1 MIIKCFNLGEK
12 MRIQDII
19 KKKRD
24 KQNLTEEEIIFLV
37 RNYTSGDIT
46 DYQMAA
52 FLMAAFLNG
61 LNEAETAT
69 LTFEMMKSG
78 DIVDFKDFDGFLV
91 DKHST
96 GGVGDKISIPL
107 APLVASCG
115 AYIPMI
121 SGRGLGHTG
130 GTLDKLE
137 SIPGFNVNLSMEEFM
152 EMTKKVGVSL
162 IGQTGQITPA
172 DKKIYALRDATSTVE
187 SIQLITASIM
197 SKKLAEGIKGL
208 VLDVKVGSGA
218 FMKTMEDAKALAESM
233 VKIGAEMD
241 RKVTAVISNMDQPLG
256 EMIGNSLEIIESFD
270 ILKGKGPKDIKD
282 LTYKLGAEM
291 IKLAGIVNT
300 DEEAYKLFDEKI
312 ASGEA
317 GEKMKEIIK
326 AQGGDERSYDDY
338 SLLPV
343 AKDKYELKALKDG
356 YISGFNTEDIGISAM
371 LLGAGRKTKEDD
383 VDHSVGIQLLK
394 KTGNKVKKG
403 DTLAVMFYNDEN
415 KLKDAIKRFEKGVF
429 YSDEKPKDFKLILD
443 IVK

>member
-1 MIIKCFNLGEK
+1 

-24 KQNLTEEEIIFLV
+24 KQALTKEEIIFLV
-37 RNYTSGDIT
+37 RNYTSGEIK
-46 DYQMAA
+46 DYQMSA

-61 LNEAETAT
+61 LNEVETAT
-69 LTFEMMKSG
+69 LTFEMMNSG
-78 DIVDFKDFDGFLV
+78 DIVDFGNFEGYLV

-137 SIPGFNVNLSMEEFM
+137 SVPGFNVNLSMEGFI

-162 IGQTGQITPA
+162 IGQTGQMIPA

-208 VLDVKVGSGA
+208 VLDVKVGTGA
-218 FMKTMEDAKALAESM
+218 FMKTMKDAKELAQSM

-241 RKVTAVISNMDQPLG
+241 RNVTAVITNMNQPLG
-256 EMIGNSLEIIESFD
+256 EMIGNSLEMIESFET
-270 ILKGKGPKDIKD
+270 LKGRGPKDIKD

-291 IKLAGIVNT
+291 IKLAGIVKT
-300 DEEAYKLFDEKI
+300 DEEAYALFDKKI

-326 AQGGDERSYDDY
+326 YQGGNENSYDDY

-343 AKDKYELKALKDG
+343 ATEKFEVKAKQNG
-356 YISGFNTEDIGISAM
+356 YINHFNTEDIGVAAM

-383 VDHSVGIQLLK
+383 VDPSVGIQLLK
-394 KTGNKVKKG
+394 KVGDEVKEG
-403 DTLAVMFYNDEN
+403 ETLAIMIHNNED

-429 YSDEKPKDFKLILD
+429 YSKEKPENFKLILD

>member
-1 MIIKCFNLGEK
+1 
-12 MRIQDII
+12 MRVQDII

-24 KQNLTEEEIIFLV
+24 KLSLTKEEIIFLV
-37 RNYTSGDIT
+37 RNYTDGTIP
-46 DYQMAA
+46 DYQMSA

-61 LNEAETAT
+61 LTKEEAAI
-69 LTFEMMKSG
+69 LTFEMMNSG
-78 DIVDFKDFDGFLV
+78 DIVDFGDFKGYLV

-115 AYIPMI
+115 VYIPMI

-137 SIPGFNVNLSMEEFM
+137 SVPGFNVNLSMEEFI

-162 IGQTGQITPA
+162 IGQTGQMIPA

-208 VLDVKVGSGA
+208 VLDVKVGTGA
-218 FMKTMEDAKALAESM
+218 FMKTMEDAKELAQSM
-233 VKIGAEMD
+233 VKIGNQMD
-241 RKVTAVISNMDQPLG
+241 RNVTAVITNMNQPLG
-256 EMIGNSLEIIESFD
+256 EMIGNSLEMIESFET
-270 ILKGKGPKDIKD
+270 LKGRGPKDIKD

-291 IKLAGIVNT
+291 IKLAGVVKT
-300 DEEAYKLFDEKI
+300 DEEAYALFDKKI

-317 GEKMKEIIK
+317 GDKMKEIIK
-326 AQGGDERSYDDY
+326 YQGGNEKAYDDY

-343 AKDKYELKALKDG
+343 ATEKFEIKATKNG
-356 YISGFNTEDIGISAM
+356 YISAFNTEDIGVAAM

-383 VDHSVGIQLLK
+383 VDPSVGIEL
-394 KTGNKVKKG
+394 VKKVG
-403 DTLAVMFYNDEN
+403 DTIKVGEVIATMIHNSED
-415 KLKDAIKRFEKGVF
+415 KLKDAVKRFEQGVF
-429 YSDEKPKDFKLILD
+429 YSDTKPEEFKLILD

>member
-1 MIIKCFNLGEK
+1 

-24 KQNLTEEEIIFLV
+24 KEALTEEEIIFLV

-61 LNEAETAT
+61 LNEKETAT

-78 DIVDFKDFDGFLV
+78 DIVDFGEFKGYLV

-115 AYIPMI
+115 VHIPMI

-137 SIPGFNVNLSMEEFM
+137 SIPGFNVNLSLEEFM
-152 EMTKKVGVSL
+152 EMTKSVGVSL

-218 FMKTMEDAKALAESM
+218 FMKTMEDAKELAESM

-241 RKVTAVISNMDQPLG
+241 RNVTAVISNMNQPLG

-291 IKLAGIVNT
+291 IKLGKIVKT

-312 ASGEA
+312 KSGEA
-317 GEKMKEIIK
+317 ANKMKEIIK
-326 AQGGDERSYDDY
+326 AQGGNEKCFDDY

-343 AKDKYELKALKDG
+343 AKDTFEIKAPQDAFV
-356 YISGFNTEDIGISAM
+356 SSFNTEDIGISAM

-383 VDHSVGIQLLK
+383 VDHSVGIKLLK
-394 KTGNKVKKG
+394 KVGDKVKKG
-403 DTLAVMFYNDEN
+403 DTVAIMYYNDDD
-415 KLKDAIKRFEKGVF
+415 KLKEAVKRFENGIS
-429 YSDEKPKDFKLILD
+429 YSENKPEEFKLILD
-443 IVK
+443 IVKR

>member
-1 MIIKCFNLGEK
+1 
-12 MRIQDII
+12 MRVQDII

-24 KQNLTEEEIIFLV
+24 KLSLTEEEIIFLV
-37 RNYTSGDIT
+37 RNYTDGTIP
-46 DYQMAA
+46 DYQMSA
-52 FLMAAFLNG
+52 FLMASFLNG
-61 LNEAETAT
+61 LTKEEAAT
-69 LTFEMMKSG
+69 LTFEMMNSG
-78 DIVDFKDFDGFLV
+78 DIVDFGDFDGYLV

-115 AYIPMI
+115 VFIPMI

-137 SIPGFNVNLSMEEFM
+137 SIPGFNVNLSMEEFI

-162 IGQTGQITPA
+162 IGQTGQMIPA

-218 FMKTMEDAKALAESM
+218 FMKTMEDAKELAASM
-233 VKIGAEMD
+233 VEIGGQMD
-241 RKVTAVISNMDQPLG
+241 RNVTAVITNMSQPLG
-256 EMIGNSLEIIESFD
+256 EMIGNSLEMIESFET
-270 ILKGKGPKDIKD
+270 LKGRGPKDIKD

-291 IKLAGIVNT
+291 IKLAGVVKT
-300 DEEAYKLFDEKI
+300 DEEAYALFDKKI

-317 GEKMKEIIK
+317 GDKMKEIIK
-326 AQGGDERSYDDY
+326 YQGGNENTYDDY
-338 SLLPV
+338 SLFPV
-343 AKDKYELKALKDG
+343 ADQKFEVKATKNG
-356 YISGFNTEDIGISAM
+356 YISSFNTEDIGVAAM

-383 VDHSVGIQLLK
+383 VDPSVGIEL
-394 KTGNKVKKG
+394 VKKVGDAVKVG
-403 DTLAVMFYNDEN
+403 DTLATMIHNSEE
-415 KLKDAIKRFEKGVF
+415 KLKVAVKRFEQGVF
-429 YSDEKPKDFKLILD
+429 YSDTKPEEFKLILD

>member
-1 MIIKCFNLGEK
+1 
-12 MRIQDII
+12 MRVQDII

-24 KQNLTEEEIIFLV
+24 KQALTKEEIIFLV
-37 RNYTSGDIT
+37 RNYTNGEIK
-46 DYQMAA
+46 DYQMSA

-61 LNEAETAT
+61 LNEVETAT
-69 LTFEMMKSG
+69 LTFEMMNSG
-78 DIVDFKDFDGFLV
+78 DIVDFGDFSGYLV

-115 AYIPMI
+115 VHIPMI

-137 SIPGFNVNLSMEEFM
+137 SIPGFNVNLTMEEFI
-152 EMTKKVGVSL
+152 EMTKKMGVSL

-208 VLDVKVGSGA
+208 VLDVKVGTGA
-218 FMKTMEDAKALAESM
+218 FMKTMEDAKELAQSM

-241 RKVTAVISNMDQPLG
+241 RNVTAVISNMNQPLG
-256 EMIGNSLEIIESFD
+256 EMIGNSLEMIESFD
-270 ILKGKGPKDIKD
+270 TLKGKGPKDIKD

-291 IKLAGIVNT
+291 IKLARVVKT

-317 GEKMKEIIK
+317 GKKMKEILK
-326 AQGGDERSYDDY
+326 AQGGNENTYDDY
-338 SLLPV
+338 SLIPV
-343 AKDKYELKALKDG
+343 AKQKFEIKAKQNG
-356 YISGFNTEDIGISAM
+356 YINYFNTEDIGVAAM

-394 KTGNKVKKG
+394 KVGDNVKEG
-403 DTLAVMFYNDEN
+403 DVLAVMIHNNED

-429 YSDEKPKDFKLILD
+429 YSETKPEEFKLVLD

>member
-1 MIIKCFNLGEK
+1 

-24 KQNLTEEEIIFLV
+24 KQALTKEEIIFLV
-37 RNYTSGDIT
+37 RNYTSGEIK
-46 DYQMAA
+46 DYQMSA

-61 LNEAETAT
+61 LNEVETAT
-69 LTFEMMKSG
+69 LTFEMMNSG
-78 DIVDFKDFDGFLV
+78 DVVDFGNFKGYLV

-115 AYIPMI
+115 VHIPMI

-137 SIPGFNVNLSMEEFM
+137 SVPGFNVNLSMEEFI

-162 IGQTGQITPA
+162 IGQTGQMIPA

-208 VLDVKVGSGA
+208 VLDVKVGTGA
-218 FMKTMEDAKALAESM
+218 FMKTMEDAKELAKSM

-241 RKVTAVISNMDQPLG
+241 RNVTAVITNMNQPLG
-256 EMIGNSLEIIESFD
+256 EMIGNSLEMIESFD
-270 ILKGKGPKDIKD
+270 VLKGKGPKDIKD

-291 IKLAGIVNT
+291 IKLAGIVKT

-326 AQGGDERSYDDY
+326 YQGGNEKSYDDY

-343 AKDKYELKALKDG
+343 ATERFEVKAKQNG
-356 YISGFNTEDIGISAM
+356 YISAFNTEDIGVAAM

-383 VDHSVGIQLLK
+383 VDPSVGIQLLK
-394 KTGNKVKKG
+394 KVGDEVKEG
-403 DTLAVMFYNDEN
+403 DVIAVMIHNSED
-415 KLKDAIKRFEKGVF
+415 KLKDAVKRFEQGVF
-429 YSDEKPKDFKLILD
+429 YSDAKPEEFKLILD

>member
-1 MIIKCFNLGEK
+1 
-12 MRIQDII
+12 MRVQDII

-24 KQNLTEEEIIFLV
+24 KLALTEEEIIFLV
-37 RNYTSGDIT
+37 RNYTDGTIP
-46 DYQMAA
+46 DYQMSA

-61 LNEAETAT
+61 LTKEEAAT
-69 LTFEMMKSG
+69 LTFEMMNSG
-78 DIVDFKDFDGFLV
+78 DIVDFGDFKGYLV

-115 AYIPMI
+115 VYIPMI

-137 SIPGFNVNLSMEEFM
+137 SVPGFNVNLTMKEFI

-162 IGQTGQITPA
+162 IGQTGQMIPA

-208 VLDVKVGSGA
+208 VLDVKVGTGA
-218 FMKTMEDAKALAESM
+218 FMKTMEDAKELAQSM
-233 VKIGAEMD
+233 VKIGNQMD
-241 RKVTAVISNMDQPLG
+241 RNVTAVITNMNQPLG
-256 EMIGNSLEIIESFD
+256 EMIGNSLEMIESFET
-270 ILKGKGPKDIKD
+270 LKGRGPKDIKD

-291 IKLAGIVNT
+291 IKLAGIVKT
-300 DEEAYKLFDEKI
+300 DEEAYALFDKKI

-317 GEKMKEIIK
+317 GNKMKEIIK
-326 AQGGDERSYDDY
+326 YQGGNEKSYDDY
-338 SLLPV
+338 SLLPIASEKFEV
-343 AKDKYELKALKDG
+343 KAIKNG
-356 YISGFNTEDIGISAM
+356 YISAFNTEDIGVAAM
-371 LLGAGRKTKEDD
+371 LLGAGRKTKEDT
-383 VDHSVGIQLLK
+383 VDPSVGIELIK
-394 KTGNKVKKG
+394 KVG
-403 DTLAVMFYNDEN
+403 DTIKVGEVIATMIHNNED
-415 KLKDAIKRFEKGVF
+415 KLKDAVKRFEKGVF
-429 YSDEKPKDFKLILD
+429 YSETKPEEFKLILD

>member
-1 MIIKCFNLGEK
+1 
-12 MRIQDII
+12 MRVQDII

-24 KQNLTEEEIIFLV
+24 KQALTKEEIIFLV
-37 RNYTSGDIT
+37 RNYTNGEIK
-46 DYQMAA
+46 DYQMSA

-61 LNEAETAT
+61 LNEVETAT
-69 LTFEMMKSG
+69 LTFEMMNSG
-78 DIVDFKDFDGFLV
+78 DIVDFGDFSGYLV

-115 AYIPMI
+115 VHIPMI

-137 SIPGFNVNLSMEEFM
+137 SIPGFNVNLTMEEFI
-152 EMTKKVGVSL
+152 EMTKKMGVSL

-208 VLDVKVGSGA
+208 VLDVKVGTGA
-218 FMKTMEDAKALAESM
+218 FMKTMEDAKELAQSM

-241 RKVTAVISNMDQPLG
+241 RNVTAVISNMNQPLG
-256 EMIGNSLEIIESFD
+256 EMIGNSLEMIESFD
-270 ILKGKGPKDIKD
+270 TLKGKGPKDIKD

-291 IKLAGIVNT
+291 IKLARVVKT

-317 GEKMKEIIK
+317 GKKMKEILK
-326 AQGGDERSYDDY
+326 AQGGNENTYDDY
-338 SLLPV
+338 SLIPV
-343 AKDKYELKALKDG
+343 AKQKFEIKAKQNG
-356 YISGFNTEDIGISAM
+356 YINHFNTEDIGVAAM

-394 KTGNKVKKG
+394 KVGDNVKEG
-403 DTLAVMFYNDEN
+403 DVLAVMIHNNED

-429 YSDEKPKDFKLILD
+429 YSETKPEEFKLVLD

>member
-1 MIIKCFNLGEK
+1 

-24 KQNLTEEEIIFLV
+24 KQALTKEEIIFLV
-37 RNYTSGDIT
+37 RNYTSGEIK
-46 DYQMAA
+46 DYQMSA

-61 LNEAETAT
+61 LNEVETAT
-69 LTFEMMKSG
+69 LTFEMMNSG
-78 DIVDFKDFDGFLV
+78 DVVDFGNFKGYLV

-115 AYIPMI
+115 VHIPMI

-137 SIPGFNVNLSMEEFM
+137 SVPGFNVNLSMEEFI

-162 IGQTGQITPA
+162 IGQTGQMIPA

-208 VLDVKVGSGA
+208 VLDVKVGTGA
-218 FMKTMEDAKALAESM
+218 FMKTMEDAKELAKSM

-241 RKVTAVISNMDQPLG
+241 RNVTAVITNMNQPLG
-256 EMIGNSLEIIESFD
+256 EMIGNSLEMIESFD
-270 ILKGKGPKDIKD
+270 VLKGKGPKDIKD

-291 IKLAGIVNT
+291 IKLAGIVKT

-326 AQGGDERSYDDY
+326 YQGGNENSYDDY

-343 AKDKYELKALKDG
+343 ATERFEVKAKQNG
-356 YISGFNTEDIGISAM
+356 YISAFNTEDIGVAAM

-383 VDHSVGIQLLK
+383 VDPSVGIQLLK
-394 KTGNKVKKG
+394 KVGDEVKEG
-403 DTLAVMFYNDEN
+403 DVIAVMIHNSED
-415 KLKDAIKRFEKGVF
+415 KLKDAVKRFEQGVF
-429 YSDEKPKDFKLILD
+429 YSDAKPEEFKLILD